1 MHGEFHKTGILMLIV
16 TFTFGRSF
24 LSRFKFVRDYFP
36 SFFNCKMNSEF
47 SLLYTRTYSHRYFYS
62 ILFCFIFFQLSSY
75 IEYIVLLHLSR
86 MYTLHL
92 LAYED
97 FQQSLNCTEKICIF
111 CFGLCTKFDKLY
123 DIYFK

>member
-62 ILFCFIFFQLSSY
+62 ILFCSIFFQLSSY
-75 IEYIVLLHLSR
+75 IKYIVLLHLSR
-86 MYTLHL
+86 MYPSSLSIRRFSTVVELHRKNMHFL
-92 LAYED
+92 
-97 FQQSLNCTEKICIF
+97 FWTF
-111 CFGLCTKFDKLY
+111 CTKFDKL
-123 DIYFK
+123 